1 MDKQELLENIEKF
14 DLTDEQLQEIDAII
28 SGENQD
34 FLEKPKINNPE
45 IIAQDPIERFV
56 SVILDNPTIK
66 TLVDNWTTSEEK
78 IKKLDNENNNKFW
91 NFLKHIDIVQKIY
104 NLVFILVCS
113 GSVLLLKFYDAIGK
127 ETSQTLLTLII
138 GIGIS
143 NAIATFFK
151 STKK

>member
-1 MDKQELLENIEKF
+1 MDKQELIEKIEKF
-14 DLTDEQLQEIDAII
+14 DLSEEQLQEIESVV
-28 SGENQD
+28 SGEKHELIEN
-34 FLEKPKINNPE
+34 LRSENTE
-45 IIAQDPIERFV
+45 IVTQDPIEKFV
-56 SVILDNPTIK
+56 SAILDNPTIK
-66 TLVDNWTTSEEK
+66 TLVENLTTSEEK

-91 NFLKHIDIVQKIY
+91 SFLKHIDIVQKIY

-151 STKK
+151 STKR

>member
-1 MDKQELLENIEKF
+1 MH
-14 DLTDEQLQEIDAII
+14 EIDSII

-34 FLEKPKINNPE
+34 FLEKAKSNSPE
-45 IIAQDPIERFV
+45 IIAQDPIEIFV

-91 NFLKHIDIVQKIY
+91 DFLKHIDIVQKIY

-151 STKK
+151 STKR

>member
-14 DLTDEQLQEIDAII
+14 DLTDEQLHEIDSII

-34 FLEKPKINNPE
+34 FLEKAKSNSPE

-91 NFLKHIDIVQKIY
+91 DFLKHIDIVQKIY

-151 STKK
+151 STKR

>member
-1 MDKQELLENIEKF
+1 MKNF
-14 DLTDEQLQEIDAII
+14 DLTDEQLYEIDSII
-28 SGENQD
+28 SGENHD
-34 FLEKPKINNPE
+34 FLEKAKSNSPE

-91 NFLKHIDIVQKIY
+91 DFLKHIDIFQKIY

-151 STKK
+151 STKR